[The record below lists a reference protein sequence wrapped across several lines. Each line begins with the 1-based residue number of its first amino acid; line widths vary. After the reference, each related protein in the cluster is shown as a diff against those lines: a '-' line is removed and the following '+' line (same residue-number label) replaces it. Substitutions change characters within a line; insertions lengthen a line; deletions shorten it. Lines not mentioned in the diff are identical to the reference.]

1 MQIRKKLHINAFVS
15 LMSVVIIALI
25 LFVGAFRM
33 NTAFH
38 DLVLADRIMTSLFQ
52 QNTLLGDYLR
62 SDSDQA
68 RIQLIAEHKKTS
80 DLIRIAA
87 RTFTDSNEQKITEKM
102 VEDNQST
109 NKIFFDIVGNRERSV
124 SGEMPKKL
132 FSAAENKLLTQL
144 NIRSYNMVLNI
155 QALRNSAEQRF
166 VGELRRTWVSLGIV
180 IMIVVAMIVINSLT
194 IGRFIINRINR
205 LRQGSLIVGE
215 GNLDHR
221 IDLSG
226 DDEIAEFSRSF
237 DRMTEKLNITHIGLE
252 QEISERKLAE
262 EALRR
267 NQNELELRVEERT
280 GELRHA
286 YEQLKK
292 ETEDRQQAEGQL
304 RRMQKLEALG
314 TLAGGIAHDFN
325 NILAGIIGFAEMV
338 LEDIEP
344 GSQEHRRIGLVLKG
358 AYRGRDL
365 VRQILTFSRQ
375 AEHNK
380 KPLLLSSIVEE
391 TMKLLRP
398 TLPST
403 IELVYR
409 NPEGDGRILA
419 DTAQMH
425 QVVMNLGTN
434 AAHAMRDKGG
444 MLDIEISR
452 TTFTDDSLPMPE
464 MTAGDYVVLKVTDTG
479 CGMEL
484 DVQEQIFDPF
494 FTTKKEGEGTGLG
507 LSVTYGII
515 KDHNGYIT
523 VESKTGKGST
533 FVVYLPRIEDSVL
546 ADDEKRELPAGGR
559 ERILFI
565 DDEDMLVELNKQ
577 RLTKLGYDVVTT
589 TSSIEALRIFQEA
602 PDSFDIIITDQTMPN
617 LTGLDLAARILKIR
631 PNARIILCTGH
642 SDKVS
647 PDVAQKAGISL
658 FLMKPIDRREMAE
671 AVRKALD
678 GKIGS

>member
-1 MQIRKKLHINAFVS
+1 MQIRKKLQINAFVS
-15 LMSVVIIALI
+15 LLSVVIIALI
-25 LFVGAFRM
+25 LFIGAYRM

-38 DLVLADRIMTSLFQ
+38 DLVLADRIMTSLYQ

-62 SDSDQA
+62 SDSEQV
-68 RIQLIAEHKKTS
+68 RKQLIIEHQKTT
-80 DLIRIAA
+80 DLIKAA
-87 RTFTDSNEQKITEKM
+87 TRTFTDNNEQKITGTMLRDDE
-102 VEDNQST
+102 SI
-109 NKIFFDIVGNRERSV
+109 NKIFSDIVGNRERSV
-124 SGEMPKKL
+124 SNGMPRKL
-132 FSAAENKLLTQL
+132 FMAAENKLLTQL
-144 NIRSYNMVLNI
+144 NIRSYNMVLNV

-166 VGELRRTWVSLGIV
+166 VGELKRTWISLAIV
-180 IMIVVAMIVINSLT
+180 IMMVVTMIVINSLT
-194 IGRFIINRINR
+194 ISRFIINRINK

-221 IDLSG
+221 IGLPG
-226 DDEIAEFSRSF
+226 DDEIAEFAHSF
-237 DRMTEKLNITHIGLE
+237 DLMTEKLNRTHIGLE

-262 EALRR
+262 EALLNNR
-267 NQNELELRVEERT
+267 NELEVRVQERT
-280 GELRHA
+280 SELKQA
-286 YEQLKK
+286 YDQLKK
-292 ETEDRQQAEGQL
+292 ETEDRQHAEGQL

-314 TLAGGIAHDFN
+314 TLAGGIVHDFN

-338 LEDIEP
+338 LEDTPP
-344 GSQEHRRIGLVLKG
+344 GSQEHRRITLVLKG

-380 KPLLLSSIVEE
+380 KPLLLSSIVDE

-403 IELVYR
+403 IELIYR
-409 NPEGDGRILA
+409 NSDEDDRILA

-425 QVVMNLGTN
+425 QVVMNLCTN
-434 AAHAMRDKGG
+434 AAHAMREKGG
-444 MLDIEISR
+444 ILDIEIARS
-452 TTFTDDSLPMPE
+452 TYTDNSLPMPE
-464 MTAGDYVVLKVTDTG
+464 MTPGDYVVLKVRDTG

-484 DVQEQIFDPF
+484 DIQEQIFDPF

-515 KDHNGYIT
+515 KEHNGYIA
-523 VESKTGKGST
+523 VESTPGKGSA
-533 FVVYLPRIEDSVL
+533 FVVYLPWIEESAA
-546 ADDEKRELPAGGR
+546 ADDEKVGLPTGGR

-577 RLTKLGYDVVTT
+577 RLTKLGYHVATT
-589 TSSIEALRIFQEA
+589 TSSIEALRLFREA
-602 PDSFDIIITDQTMPN
+602 PDNFDLIITDQTMPN
-617 LTGLDLAARILKIR
+617 LTGIDLAAELLRIK
-631 PNARIILCTGH
+631 PDTRIILCTGH

-647 PDVAQKAGISL
+647 EEAAQKAGIKL
-658 FLMKPIDRREMAE
+658 FLMKPIDRREMAD

-678 GKIGS
+678 